1 MSTDIYHTEHRVV
14 HGRKV
19 RIEWQY
25 DQHSGEPWKECD
37 GNGPVSEWRPKD
49 SKKPGEREL
58 LRDGASRRFYDWEA
72 AIKQARKEG
81 WGLGIN
87 GFTKLMCD
95 LRRVPTAK
103 QVRERAVKNNYDW
116 IKGWC
121 NDDWHWCGIVVT
133 DVDSGVERSL
143 WSIESTNEHGYHEE
157 IISDLAEE
165 MWPDVLRVLMGGEEE
180 AA

>member
-1 MSTDIYHTEHRVV
+1 MSDAYQTDTRVV
-14 HGRKV
+14 CGRKV

-37 GNGPVSEWRPKD
+37 GSGPVSEWRPKD

-87 GFTKLMCD
+87 GYTALMCE

-103 QVRERAVKNNYDW
+103 QVRERAVKNNYEWLWDW
-116 IKGWC
+116 C
-121 NDDWHWCGIVVT
+121 HDNWHWCGIVVI
-133 DVDSGVERSL
+133 DIQSGVERSL

-157 IISDLAEE
+157 IITDLVED
-165 MWPDVLRVLMGGEEE
+165 MYVDVVRVLMGGEEE